1 MAFAKAWPVLKASFQ
16 EWRED
21 NANDLAAALSY
32 YTAVSIAP
40 LLIFILLVLGLF
52 MGSGQAGEQ
61 LTSQLQ
67 AVFGEEGSAFIETI
81 ITNADRPTAGGIAGV
96 LSLIIL
102 IWGSTNVFA
111 HLQKALNAVWDVKVK
126 PDAGLKVTLRKRLL
140 SFTLV
145 LGIGFLLAV
154 SLVLSAALSVLTNT
168 LAGALPGTD
177 IVWQILDFVISVG
190 VLTLL
195 FAAIYK
201 VLPDVEIEWSDVW
214 LGALMTALLFTI
226 GKLVLGI
233 YFGRAGIGSTYGA
246 AGSVIIFLL
255 WVYYSSLILFF
266 GAEMTQ
272 VYARRY
278 GSGIQPADHA
288 IRAGRAD
295 QRSNPRPAD

>member
-1 MAFAKAWPVLKASFQ
+1 MAFSKAWPVLKASFK

-21 NANDLAAALSY
+21 DTNQLAAALSY

-40 LLIFILLVLGLF
+40 LLIFVLLLMGLF
-52 MGSGQAGEQ
+52 MGGGQASDQ
-61 LTSQLQ
+61 LVSQLQ
-67 AVFGEEGSAFIETI
+67 AVFGEEGSAFIQTI
-81 ITNADRPTAGGIAGV
+81 VDNADQPTVGSIAGI
-96 LSLIIL
+96 LSLLTL

-126 PDAGLKVTLRKRLL
+126 PDAGIKQTLRKRLL
-140 SFTLV
+140 TFTMV

-154 SLVLSAALSVLTNT
+154 SLVLSSALSVLTNT
-168 LAGALPGTD
+168 LSGALPGTD
-177 IVWQILDFVISVG
+177 LLWQVLDFVISVG

-201 VLPDVEIEWSDVW
+201 ILPDVEIKWRDVW
-214 LGALMTALLFTI
+214 LGALLTALLFTI
-226 GKLVLGI
+226 GKLLLGI

-255 WVYYSSLILFF
+255 WVYYSSMILFF

-278 GSGIQPADHA
+278 GSGIQPSAHAVRMERKSNMAQAD
-288 IRAGRAD
+288 
-295 QRSNPRPAD
+295 